1 MNTIFLDL
9 VAEGKVMVYLDDIL
23 IYSSTCKEHCRIT
36 HKVLQR
42 LLTHDLYLRP
52 EKCEFEQ
59 KEVEYLGLIIKK
71 GEVTMVLLMFYST
84 LIALR
89 TCCVSAMLQRLFPY
103 LVLLSQVYF
112 SCRWTE
118 IMP

>member
-1 MNTIFLDL
+1 MIHFCISRVVTCYIYNNDSSRNCSEGRKGLRHCKCPGGDA
-9 VAEGKVMVYLDDIL
+9 VAGVWESGPDQVAQWKNVEGMYI
-23 IYSSTCKEHCRIT
+23 
-36 HKVLQR
+36 
-42 LLTHDLYLRP
+42 
-52 EKCEFEQ
+52 
-59 KEVEYLGLIIKK
+59 
-71 GEVTMVLLMFYST
+71 VLLMFYST

-89 TCCVSAMLQRLFPY
+89 TCCVSATLQRLFPY